1 VKLTRAWHAFLDD
14 DGAKTASGGRRLT
27 LGIDQQGRLW
37 LSGEAIGGQD
47 VLIGP
52 DTAAWL
58 SGALTEAI
66 RADADDAAEA
76 AAWLAGR
83 GRLEGQLKI
92 GDFDPWP
99 TDDAQGGMSQFGSLP
114 VVDDDDDDPERFP
127 S

>member
-1 VKLTRAWHAFLDD
+1 MKFTRAWHAFIDD
-14 DGAKTASGGRRLT
+14 TGAKTASGGRRLT
-27 LGIDQQGRLW
+27 LGIDPQGRIW

-47 VLIGP
+47 VPIGA

-66 RADADDAAEA
+66 RADAHDAAEA

-83 GRLEGQLKI
+83 GRLEGQLQV

-99 TDDAQGGMSQFGSLP
+99 ADGTP
-114 VVDDDDDDPERFP
+114 VVDDDDPQTGRLP